1 MSDVYIFDVEE
12 SNFESVVVENS
23 HKLPVLV
30 DFWAEWCQ
38 PCQSLI
44 PILHKIAEDFA
55 GQVILAKVNSD
66 QQQDLVQQYGVRS
79 LPTVKLFVS
88 GEVVDEFTGALPE
101 SDILAMLDKYLVR
114 ESDAMLAAA
123 VAEYEKGN
131 IESAIEHMRQA
142 AEMDPDN
149 PRVQIT
155 YARVLLEHEQT
166 DALQAFIENLSAE
179 MQALPDISAIRA
191 QLAIVSQLGEGV
203 QAEDLLARI
212 EANEKDCEAREQLS
226 ALYVSRGDYA
236 AALEQLLEIMKR
248 DRAYNDDAGRK
259 GLLSLFEMLGP
270 ENPLTAEYRRKMS
283 SLLF

>member
-55 GQVILAKVNSD
+55 GQIILAKVNSD
-66 QQQDLVQQYGVRS
+66 QQQALVQQYGVRS
-79 LPTVKLFVS
+79 LPTVKLFVN

-101 SDILAMLDKYLVR
+101 SDILAMLDKYLER

-131 IESAIEHMRQA
+131 IDSAIEHMRQA
-142 AEMDPDN
+142 AEVDPDN
-149 PRVQIT
+149 PRVQVT

-166 DALQAFIENLSAE
+166 DALQTFIGNLSTE
-179 MQALPDISAIRA
+179 MQALPDISAIKA
-191 QLAIVSQLGEGV
+191 QLAIVSQLGDGV
-203 QAEDLLARI
+203 NADDLLARI
-212 EANEKDCEAREQLS
+212 EANDKDSEAREQLS
-226 ALYVSRGDYA
+226 ALYVSQGNYA
-236 AALEQLLEIMKR
+236 AAMEQLFEIMKR

-259 GLLSLFEMLGP
+259 GLLGLFEMLGP

>member
-1 MSDVYIFDVEE
+1 MPEAYIFDIDE
-12 SNFESVVVENS
+12 SNFQSVVVENS

-30 DFWAEWCQ
+30 DFWADWCQ

-55 GQVILAKVNSD
+55 GQIILAKVNSD
-66 QQQDLVQQYGVRS
+66 QQQALVEQYGVRS

-101 SDILAMLDKYLVR
+101 SDILAKLDKYLVR

-123 VAEYEKGN
+123 VAEYEQGN
-131 IESAIEHMRQA
+131 IESAIAHMRQA
-142 AEMDPDN
+142 AESDPEN
-149 PRVQIT
+149 SRVQIT
-155 YARVLLEHEQT
+155 YARVLLEHKQI
-166 DALQAFIENLSAE
+166 DVLKAFIENLSSE
-179 MQALPDISAIRA
+179 MQALPDIAAIRA
-191 QLAIVSQLGEGV
+191 QLDITAKIGEGV
-203 QAEDLLARI
+203 HADDLLARI

-226 ALYVSRGDYA
+226 ALYVSQGAYA
-236 AALEQLLEIMKR
+236 PALEQLFEIMKR

-259 GLLSLFEMLGP
+259 GLLNLFEMLGA

>member
-1 MSDVYIFDVEE
+1 MSDAYIFDVEE
-12 SNFESVVVENS
+12 SNFQSVVVENS

-30 DFWAEWCQ
+30 DFWADWCQ

-55 GQVILAKVNSD
+55 GQIILAKVNSD
-66 QQQDLVQQYGVRS
+66 QQQALVQQYGVRS
-79 LPTVKLFVS
+79 LPTVKLFVN

-101 SDILAMLDKYLVR
+101 SDILAKLDKYLQR

-123 VAEYEKGN
+123 VAEYEQGN

-142 AEMDPDN
+142 AEVDPEN
-149 PRVQIT
+149 SRVQVT
-155 YARVLLEHEQT
+155 YARVLLEHKKNDE
-166 DALQAFIENLSAE
+166 LKVFIEKLSTD
-179 MQALPDISAIRA
+179 MQAVPDIAVIKA
-191 QLAIVSQLGEGV
+191 QLDAVAQLGSGAN
-203 QAEDLLARI
+203 AEALLARI
-212 EANEKDCEAREQLS
+212 EKNEKDCEAREQLS
-226 ALYVSRGDYA
+226 ALYVSQGA
-236 AALEQLLEIMKR
+236 HAQALEQLLEIMKQ

-283 SLLF
+283 LLLF

>member
-55 GQVILAKVNSD
+55 GQLILAKVNSD
-66 QQQDLVQQYGVRS
+66 QQQALVQQYGVRS
-79 LPTVKLFVS
+79 LPTVKLFVN

-101 SDILAMLDKYLVR
+101 SDILAMLDKYLER

-131 IESAIEHMRQA
+131 IDSAIEHMRQA
-142 AEMDPDN
+142 AEIDPDN

-166 DALQAFIENLSAE
+166 DALQAFIENLSTE
-179 MQALPDISAIRA
+179 MQALPDISAIKA
-191 QLAIVSQLGEGV
+191 QLDIVGRLGEGV
-203 QAEDLLARI
+203 NAEDLLARI
-212 EANEKDCEAREQLS
+212 EANEKDSEAREQLS
-226 ALYVSRGDYA
+226 ALYVSQGNYA

-259 GLLSLFEMLGP
+259 GMLALFEMLGP

-283 SLLF
+283 LLLF